1 MLGRFGHISLATVA
15 LVAIVPGV
23 ARPAPQTP
31 TEIVVVGTVHTAT
44 EKYSVQDLVR
54 ILQRV
59 RPDVILFEYPADMMT
74 PGFESMVATSSTSAR
89 ITSSASGSAIRN

>member
-1 MLGRFGHISLATVA
+1 MACCFGRITSTTIAALTILG
-15 LVAIVPGV
+15 AIG
-23 ARPAPQTP
+23 RPAPQTP

-44 EKYSVQDLVR
+44 EKYSAQDLVQ
-54 ILQRV
+54 ILQKIK
-59 RPDVILFEYPADMMT
+59 PDVILFEYPADMMT